1 MCQLTQQKFYQLNLA
16 IANFVEVSLAP
27 PVATGAGRTL
37 NIGLNN
43 TIKTKLNN
51 FKGIQNEE
59 TNDRKSNLSCKM
71 CQLIQQKFYQ
81 LNLAIAISLRCHWLR
96 LWQAGA
102 GRTVNIDL
110 KSTVKTKFN
119 NLKVIEN
126 ETTNILNQIYPIDV
140 SGDTAKVLPIKP
152 RVDDFVEV
160 LVGQPIAQGAGRSIS
175 IDLKETIKT
184 KINDMQTTILEGTIT
199 ATQVQPA
206 MINSAT
212 KTVSLLPI
220 ENMDT
225 NLLNIFRRSVG
236 PVHGQKHSVA
246 FDLSDILKGED

>member
-1 MCQLTQQKFYQLNLA
+1 MCQLIQQKFYQLN
-16 IANFVEVSLAP
+16 ISDSNFVEVSLAP
-27 PVATGAGRTL
+27 PVAT
-37 NIGLNN
+37 
-43 TIKTKLNN
+43 
-51 FKGIQNEE
+51 
-59 TNDRKSNLSCKM
+59 
-71 CQLIQQKFYQ
+71 
-81 LNLAIAISLRCHWLR
+81 
-96 LWQAGA
+96 GA

-152 RVDDFVEV
+152 RADDFVEV

-206 MINSAT
+206 MISSAT

-246 FDLSDILKGED
+246 VRSERHP